1 MRAAGRKTV
10 RACIEAF
17 LEQHDKDAP
26 TATVPPGTRVA
37 TATALTMPSV
47 PDSRAINLLFR
58 PLTTRETAFVADGSL
73 THRTRK
79 PSSLKSGARLKA
91 TANVSEFTSF
101 FLFQRNTD
109 KQRKARNEDVLR
121 N

>member
-1 MRAAGRKTV
+1 MRAAGRKAV

-58 PLTTRETAFVADGSL
+58 PLNTRETAFVADG
-73 THRTRK
+73 K
-79 PSSLKSGARLKA
+79 PNPQNKKAFLPQIWCSSEGHCQCVRVHQL
-91 TANVSEFTSF
+91 
-101 FLFQRNTD
+101 LFVPERH
-109 KQRKARNEDVLR
+109 
-121 N
+121 